1 MNLTLTLNFDSI
13 DELQQF
19 VNKTGS
25 TMGAATNLDVSAPP
39 TVLEAVPLPVTAPAP
54 VVDPISPADPV
65 EAVTA
70 AAGKVDL
77 SSDELRGTLMIR
89 LRELAG
95 SMDDPAV
102 LGKFINGFGV
112 ARFSEIDDEDLP
124 AFKTS
129 LDVEFPVK

>member
-54 VVDPISPADPV
+54 VVDPISPAPVVAPV
-65 EAVTA
+65 ETLGEALA
-70 AAGKVDL
+70 
-77 SSDELRGTLMIR
+77 SDELRAALMIR